1 MSINMAGRKGAIEL
15 SLGFIVTVV
24 FAVVLLSLA
33 IFWLRNFFIGLEPLT
48 VDLTQQ
54 AQSEIAKTFQ
64 NTDKNFAVWPS
75 RYTIQPGKKLIMA
88 VGIRNNDKEGR
99 VLYFV
104 VNMKTTSTDSGT
116 ADSDSWILVPGTAT
130 KIDPSSSATRDI
142 TLNIPSSAKQ
152 GNYLFDVYA
161 CYGITASEAGSAP
174 RCIISATSSANNIWG
189 SPQPVTISVES

>member
-1 MSINMAGRKGAIEL
+1 MGIKKAKRKGAIEL

-64 NTDKNFAVWPS
+64 NTDKNFAIWPS

-88 VGIRNNDKEGR
+88 AGIRNNDKEGKI
-99 VLYFV
+99 LYYV
-104 VNMKTTSTDSGT
+104 VSMKASSTDTT
-116 ADSDSWILVPGTAT
+116 ATLEDVNKWVLVPGTAT
-130 KIDPSSSATRDI
+130 KIDPTSSATRDI
-142 TLNIPSSAKQ
+142 TLNIPSDARQ

-161 CYGITASEAGSAP
+161 CYDVSPGGVGTPANCGIESGQK
-174 RCIISATSSANNIWG
+174 IWG
-189 SPQPVTISVES
+189 SPQPVTIAVES